1 MSDGVLTRA
10 LADLDRAGIP
20 LASVLDPSRRE
31 DILRAKGIGKK
42 AYARLRE
49 AANNGQTTSISTV
62 VDRALALLREE
73 WHAGSS
79 GLPGFHH
86 QPQALSRSQVAAALG
101 IDSDGE
107 YQ

>member
-1 MSDGVLTRA
+1 MSGGVLTRA
-10 LADLDRAGIP
+10 LSDLDRAGIP
-20 LASVLDPSRRE
+20 LAAALDPARRD
-31 DILRAKGIGKK
+31 DILRAPGIGQK

-49 AANNGQTTSISTV
+49 AANNAGQTKSTA
-62 VDRALALLREE
+62 VDRALALLRNE
-73 WHAGSS
+73 WQAGSS

-101 IDSDGE
+101 IDADGE